1 MKATQLYAQLEKDF
15 ITLSLSDE
23 WARYM
28 PSIAD
33 FLTEN
38 FKQRSMGLVCDN
50 SSEINKVYTAV
61 FPSNNVMQSI
71 LDKGEKEVML
81 FVHHP
86 SVWDIT
92 GSPPG
97 FQQMDRSLLEK
108 FKEYKISIY
117 NLHVPLDNYGDYS
130 TSVTLAKALGLTDL
144 RPFLEYYGSL
154 AAVFGKT
161 EFTLV
166 SEMQEKFTAFLGH
179 KTSLYQYGIDR
190 IKNNVLGVAAGGGNI
205 VEVHEEIAREGV
217 NLLITGVTFKNPY
230 TLKVH
235 DYAREKGINI
245 LGGTHYSTEKPACQ
259 AMCLYFQKFGLPSE
273 FIAGTP
279 GLEDL

>member
-179 KTSLYQYGIDR
+179 KTSLYQYGIDQITNKTQGEQCSKCPVVGR
-190 IKNNVLGVAAGGGNI
+190 KRGNDVPYGHPPESCQQQRPAAGQAIGQQTGRQI
-205 VEVHEEIAREGV
+205 RERGAKTV
-217 NLLITGVTFKNPY
+217 KR
-230 TLKVH
+230 
-235 DYAREKGINI
+235 D
-245 LGGTHYSTEKPACQ
+245 
-259 AMCLYFQKFGLPSE
+259 
-273 FIAGTP
+273 
-279 GLEDL
+279 